1 MLIDCEQA
9 ADLNYFKKLGVD
21 VEKLGYSQAII
32 AEDVLNMVRQLCN
45 SGAVD
50 IIVIDSIPSMIPR
63 AELADDALDKA
74 SVATTA
80 RLMSKGLRIHH
91 QGC

>member
-50 IIVIDSIPSMIPR
+50 IS
-63 AELADDALDKA
+63 L
-74 SVATTA
+74 
-80 RLMSKGLRIHH
+80 
-91 QGC
+91 